1 MVIHRDL
8 VIYVLSSILLNIPCF
23 IYPFHEWFEFLYT
36 FMYVLY
42 MLFCL
47 HYALFKKYFTMK
59 IALHHW
65 QFLKTLVLNVEY
77 HSI

>member
-65 QFLKTLVLNVEY
+65 HLKNIGFEC
-77 HSI
+77 